1 MMDARTSAAEAVADE
16 VRAHAVDLLRFDAHL
31 RNRALKLLREVEREL
46 VKRLT
51 ESEIGDGL
59 TAAARVRLQS
69 LLANTRATIGTA
81 YGELYTTTSNLLEGL
96 AAVET
101 TFASAAVNGALQVE
115 LLTTALAPAQLRAIV
130 SDAMIEGAPLK
141 EWFERLGGDTAQRFA
156 DEVRKGMVAGE
167 TNAEIVRRVRGTKA
181 NAYKDGVM
189 EIPRNSAQRV
199 VRTAVQT
206 VANTAQV
213 ETYKANADVIQSLV
227 HVSTL
232 DSRTSDICVARDGLE
247 FTLDGAPVGHKVPF
261 LNGPP
266 YHWNCRSVM
275 TPRLKSWRA
284 MGIDLPEIP
293 AGTRASTDGQLP
305 ASMSFDDWLKSKGED
320 FQDKLLGKGKAA
332 LWRDGKITRAEL
344 LDMSGRPLSLE
355 ELRAKVRA

>member
-46 VKRLT
+46 VQRLT

-213 ETYKANADVIQSLV
+213 ETYRANADVIGKLQHLSVLDNRTSV
-227 HVSTL
+227 ICVSRSGLTWTL
-232 DSRTSDICVARDGLE
+232 DEKPI
-247 FTLDGAPVGHKVPF
+247 GHDKVF
-261 LNGPP
+261 MTPP
-266 YHWNCRSVM
+266 LHWNCRSVLIPV
-275 TPRLKSWRA
+275 TKSWKEL
-284 MGIDLPEIP
+284 GIDLPEIP
-293 AGTRASTDGQLP
+293 PSTRSSMDGQVAADIP
-305 ASMSFDDWLKSKGED
+305 FGDWLKTKDEA
-320 FQDKLLGKGKAA
+320 FQNRLLGKGRAD
-332 LWRDGKITRAEL
+332 LWRKGKLSLQEL
-344 LDMSGRPLSLE
+344 TDQTGRELTLE
-355 ELRAKVRA
+355 ELRAKVSR